1 MLIKEENY
9 SSSKNFF
16 IFIFKNVKSFK
27 TFKKLGF
34 LLILLFYSL
43 GLIFISS
50 KEKEFFVEKLRLLIP
65 AVVTRAK
72 MSKAINNS
80 TSVKPF
86 ITFNPSL

>member
-50 KEKEFFVEKLRLLIP
+50 KEKEL
-65 AVVTRAK
+65 
-72 MSKAINNS
+72 
-80 TSVKPF
+80 
-86 ITFNPSL
+86 